1 MVVLKKNLGFMQTG
15 RGAHLLAAMA
25 GGLQKAPQPALLRSS
40 SIDVTTRRV
49 PGISYLHVS
58 ATKD

>member
-25 GGLQKAPQPALLRSS
+25 GGLQKAPQLALLRSTT
-40 SIDVTTRRV
+40 DVPNRRV
-49 PGISYLHVS
+49 LGICSNM
-58 ATKD
+58 